1 MNTYDTS
8 EYMAKAKLA
17 IADSWYREGGAH
29 GFAQAEAEYK
39 DFILFYPNMEES
51 AEAQE
56 KICKMQ
62 YNQMDKADRDAIHA
76 LRAEDECRQLLVQ
89 FPNSKFAPEAQQL
102 LRNVQEV
109 LADKEF
115 RVGAFYHTKG
125 NNPAAAN
132 RLQALADQFP
142 LYSKADE
149 ALWLLGDSFQRMGDR
164 FENQQA
170 SAYTRIVKDY
180 PLSSHVDEAKSRLQA
195 LNRPVPES
203 DPVAYA
209 RMKYEME
216 NRTSR
221 GMMGKA
227 WGPFSGHPDMNHAAK
242 SGTPQMT
249 GFRPTI
255 PVSVPASAAG
265 TTGVNEVGVTVPT
278 DNVLDKNP
286 DARANPSGN
295 PPAPDGAAGTPGTT
309 VTATP
314 NATTP
319 PGETPATP
327 AAAAP
332 AQGTTPAAGAATDGT
347 AGQAANQNGK
357 TSNKKA
363 KKQKTP
369 KPPKNSSKNSKQPAP
384 EAQPAATAPAQPPA
398 EK

>member
-1 MNTYDTS
+1 
-8 EYMAKAKLA
+8 
-17 IADSWYREGGAH
+17 
-29 GFAQAEAEYK
+29 
-39 DFILFYPNMEES
+39 ME
-51 AEAQE
+51 
-56 KICKMQ
+56 
-62 YNQMDKADRDAIHA
+62 KADRDPIHA
-76 LRAEDECRQLLVQ
+76 LRAEDECRQLLAQ

-115 RVGAFYHTKG
+115 RVGTFYHTKG

-149 ALWLLGDSFQRMGDR
+149 ALWMLGDSFQRMGDR

-180 PLSSHVDEAKSRLQA
+180 PLSAHVEEAKARLQA
-195 LNRPVPES
+195 LNRPVPDA

-216 NRTSR
+216 NQTSR
-221 GMMGKA
+221 SLMGKA
-227 WGPFSGHPDMNHAAK
+227 WGPFSGHPDMTKAAK

-255 PVSVPASAAG
+255 PISVPASAAN

-278 DNVLDKNP
+278 DSVIDKNP
-286 DARANPSGN
+286 DARANP
-295 PPAPDGAAGTPGTT
+295 PAADG
-309 VTATP
+309 TA
-314 NATTP
+314 
-319 PGETPATP
+319 ATP

-332 AQGTTPAAGAATDGT
+332 GQATAPAPAADAGAAGT
-347 AGQAANQNGK
+347 AGQATTQNDGK
-357 TSNKKA
+357 SNNKQSKKKA
-363 KKQKTP
+363 P
-369 KPPKNSSKNSKQPAP
+369 KPPKKSSKNSKQPAP
-384 EAQPAATAPAQPPA
+384 EAQPATAAAPATAQPPA
-398 EK
+398 K